1 MTTAEQLELLY
12 TARNSGTLTVKH
24 GQKLVTYQSA
34 EDIQRTISRLEREL
48 ATTRPAVSGRIAT
61 GRGF

>member
-1 MTTAEQLELLY
+1 MTSAEQLEVLY
-12 TARNSGTLTVKH
+12 TARNSGALTVKH

-34 EDIQRTISRLEREL
+34 EDLQRTISRLEREL

>member
-1 MTTAEQLELLY
+1 MTSAERLDALY
-12 TARNSGTLTVKH
+12 EARDRGVLTVKH